1 MGKQMRRKMDFLKN
15 IVGKNNI
22 INTYVGDINSVIPGF
37 EEEDFLA
44 WAEDRFGKF
53 QKSWN
58 KGAVEEL
65 HPFETEKLFEM
76 QNLYF
81 SEAKQKGFEMGM
93 DTVSVKDSKIIDF
106 FDKKDRYEIV
116 VQVNGSVKGNIGE
129 QTKEECQYYLSF
141 EKEKHGRSLTV
152 CPCCTA
158 PVDANAAHCVYCH
171 TNFPN
176 AMDQWLLAKIDKI

>member
-1 MGKQMRRKMDFLKN
+1 MRKTIDFFRSA
-15 IVGKNNI
+15 GGMNNRQ
-22 INTYVGDINSVIPGF
+22 NKFSLEINSVIPGF

-58 KGAVEEL
+58 KGAIEEL
-65 HPFETEKLFEM
+65 HPFETEKMFEM

-81 SEAKQKGFEMGM
+81 AEANARGIEIGM
-93 DTVSVKDSKIIDF
+93 DAVSVKDSKITEF
-106 FDKKDRYEIV
+106 FNKKDRYEIV
-116 VQVNGSVKGNIGE
+116 VQVNGSVKNNNGV
-129 QTKEECQYYLSF
+129 QLKEDCQYYLTF
-141 EKEKHGRSLTV
+141 EKEKTGKSLSV

-158 PVDANAAHCVYCH
+158 PVTLNATCCEYCH

-176 AMDQWLLAKIDKI
+176 AMDQWFLAKIDRV